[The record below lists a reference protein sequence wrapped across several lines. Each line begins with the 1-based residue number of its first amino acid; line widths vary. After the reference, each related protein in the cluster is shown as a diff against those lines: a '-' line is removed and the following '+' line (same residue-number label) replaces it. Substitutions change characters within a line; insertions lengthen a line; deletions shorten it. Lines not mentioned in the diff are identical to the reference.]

1 MAGSTILYILTVDDC
16 EDFFS
21 KVFVSIIYFSIFV
34 AIVLFVK
41 SDVVCNIHM
50 EAYEKG
56 KLEKGYDED
65 CDSVYD
71 IYGNIIDIDNYG
83 LGIIPEYCCPAPYQA
98 ELQEW
103 LRNEHGVSVLVY
115 LDETLS
121 YIWTITCLHP
131 RASIMEYHQ
140 SNEVWCGHYEDCL
153 EAGLQAALKL
163 S

>member
-1 MAGSTILYILTVDDC
+1 MRRISFETA
-16 EDFFS
+16 
-21 KVFVSIIYFSIFV
+21 
-34 AIVLFVK
+34 
-41 SDVVCNIHM
+41 
-50 EAYEKG
+50 
-56 KLEKGYDED
+56 KLAAEKGYDED

-121 YIWTITCLHP
+121 YIWTIVVGLIVK
-131 RASIMEYHQ
+131 S
-140 SNEVWCGHYEDCL
+140 SNL
-153 EAGLQAALKL
+153 TKAGKRKKCYSFVKSQG
-163 S
+163 

>member
-1 MAGSTILYILTVDDC
+1 MRRISFETA
-16 EDFFS
+16 
-21 KVFVSIIYFSIFV
+21 
-34 AIVLFVK
+34 
-41 SDVVCNIHM
+41 
-50 EAYEKG
+50 
-56 KLEKGYDED
+56 KLAAEKGYDED

-121 YIWTITCLHP
+121 YIYGLLLVCILESQSWNIISLMRYGVDIMRIT
-131 RASIMEYHQ
+131 
-140 SNEVWCGHYEDCL
+140 
-153 EAGLQAALKL
+153 
-163 S
+163 

>member
-1 MAGSTILYILTVDDC
+1 MRRISFETAKL
-16 EDFFS
+16 
-21 KVFVSIIYFSIFV
+21 
-34 AIVLFVK
+34 A
-41 SDVVCNIHM
+41 
-50 EAYEKG
+50 AEKG
-56 KLEKGYDED
+56 CDED

-121 YIWTITCLHP
+121 YIYGLLLVCILEPQSWNIISLM
-131 RASIMEYHQ
+131 RYGVDIMRI
-140 SNEVWCGHYEDCL
+140 
-153 EAGLQAALKL
+153 A
-163 S
+163 

>member
-1 MAGSTILYILTVDDC
+1 MEVPCCGGLEMAAKKALQSSGKFLPWQVITI
-16 EDFFS
+16 S
-21 KVFVSIIYFSIFV
+21 
-34 AIVLFVK
+34 
-41 SDVVCNIHM
+41 
-50 EAYEKG
+50 
-56 KLEKGYDED
+56 
-65 CDSVYD
+65 

-121 YIWTITCLHP
+121 YIWTITCLYP
-131 RASIMEYHQ
+131 RASIMEYHR

-153 EAGLQAALKL
+153 EAGLQAALRL
-163 S
+163 M

>member
-1 MAGSTILYILTVDDC
+1 MCILHTTSLLTKRTIATKILKYIIDTKTLLKKSSQSSTVGRISFETAKL
-16 EDFFS
+16 
-21 KVFVSIIYFSIFV
+21 
-34 AIVLFVK
+34 A
-41 SDVVCNIHM
+41 
-50 EAYEKG
+50 AEKG
-56 KLEKGYDED
+56 CDED

-153 EAGLQAALKL
+153 EAGLQAALRL
-163 S
+163 M

>member
-1 MAGSTILYILTVDDC
+1 MRRISFETAKL
-16 EDFFS
+16 
-21 KVFVSIIYFSIFV
+21 
-34 AIVLFVK
+34 A
-41 SDVVCNIHM
+41 
-50 EAYEKG
+50 AEKG
-56 KLEKGYDED
+56 CDED

-153 EAGLQAALKL
+153 EAGLQAALEL
-163 S
+163 M

>member
-1 MAGSTILYILTVDDC
+1 MEGLGWWIYLCSVAGGILTV
-16 EDFFS
+16 S
-21 KVFVSIIYFSIFV
+21 LIFSIVFLAAFLITSV
-34 AIVLFVK
+34 AYY
-41 SDVVCNIHM
+41 N
-50 EAYEKG
+50 
-56 KLEKGYDED
+56 DE
-65 CDSVYD
+65 CELRTAKKWRKYT
-71 IYGNIIDIDNYG
+71 
-83 LGIIPEYCCPAPYQA
+83 GIIGIISVVFAILVPSRSTCYQA

-121 YIWTITCLHP
+121 YMWTITCLHP

-163 S
+163 L

>member
-1 MAGSTILYILTVDDC
+1 MRRISFETA
-16 EDFFS
+16 
-21 KVFVSIIYFSIFV
+21 
-34 AIVLFVK
+34 
-41 SDVVCNIHM
+41 
-50 EAYEKG
+50 
-56 KLEKGYDED
+56 KLAAEKGYDED

-71 IYGNIIDIDNYG
+71 IHGNIIDIDNYG
-83 LGIIPEYCCPAPYQA
+83 LGIIPEYCCLAPYQA

-163 S
+163 L